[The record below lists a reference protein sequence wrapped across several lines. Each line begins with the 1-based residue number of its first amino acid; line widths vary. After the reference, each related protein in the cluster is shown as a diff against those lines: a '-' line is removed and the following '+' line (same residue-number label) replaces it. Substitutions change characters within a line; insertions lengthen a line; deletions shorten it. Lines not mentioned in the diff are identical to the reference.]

1 MTFPFTFTQIV
12 TFLGLLGVPS
22 IGTMTLWCVKSC
34 KKYTQDLRILQ
45 NAQKAQMRSQLLK
58 QYYFYK
64 EQGWIYSDDL
74 DDWMNQYNAYHQ
86 LEGENGVL
94 DSRKAELIKLPSKN
108 SPIN

>member
-1 MTFPFTFTQIV
+1 MTFPFTFIQII
-12 TFLGLLGVPS
+12 TFFGLLGIPS
-22 IGTMTLWCVKSC
+22 IGTMIFWFVNIC
-34 KKYTQDLRILQ
+34 KKYTKDLQILQ

-86 LEGENGVL
+86 LKGENGVL
-94 DSRKAELIKLPSKN
+94 DSRKDELIKLPSKN
-108 SPIN
+108 APIN